1 MFRRTTGLTEAEEAD
16 FKTTSFASLQD
27 FIRTLQEEQER
38 NGNMMYMKRLK
49 PFLVS
54 MKEYVEAV
62 KVAEVFVDIS
72 DVISYL
78 WVSNSAHFS
87 RKVHKQMG
95 SQVAVGSGEVYPRC
109 K

>member
-1 MFRRTTGLTEAEEAD
+1 MDDFRRTTGLTEAEEAD
-16 FKTTSFASLQD
+16 FKSTSFASLQD
-27 FIRTLQEEQER
+27 FIRALQEEQER
-38 NGNMMYMKRLK
+38 NGNMMYMRRLE

-78 WVSNSAHFS
+78 WVSDSAHFP
-87 RKVHKQMG
+87 RKFYKQMG
-95 SQVAVGSGEVYPRC
+95 SKVALGSDEVYP
-109 K
+109 

>member
-1 MFRRTTGLTEAEEAD
+1 LDVFRRTTGLTDAEEAD

-38 NGNMMYMKRLK
+38 DGNMMYMKRLK

-54 MKEYVEAV
+54 MKEYVQAV
-62 KVAEVFVDIS
+62 EVAEVFVDIS

-78 WVSNSAHFS
+78 WVRNSARFS
-87 RKVHKQMG
+87 GKGYKQIG
-95 SQVAVGSGEVYPRC
+95 LTSYCRVR
-109 K
+109 